1 MLTHSR
7 GKNMN
12 SLHETATITSKGQVT
27 LPKAVR
33 RALGVDAGSKLAFDL
48 KGSQLVVSRVEN
60 PRHVDPAIAGFL
72 TLLEKDIQT
81 GKRLTTL
88 PKSLANSMLATLR
101 RPVNHDQEIAGDV
114 AL

>member
-48 KGSQLVVSRVEN
+48 KGSQLVVSRFES
-60 PRHVDPAIAGFL
+60 PAHEDPAIAGFL
-72 TLLEKDIQT
+72 TLLENDIQS
-81 GKRLTTL
+81 GQRLTSL
-88 PKSLANSMLATLR
+88 PKGLANTLLAASR
-101 RPVNHDQEIAGDV
+101 RPVDHDKEIVGDV